1 MCESAARSSPQPAAA
16 CRPPNVEVPADAG
29 ASGTQPILSPRTDA
43 SRQRA
48 TEALMPAGASA
59 SSGSA
64 CAAASTDGAAFFG
77 RTSSCHAMPCATRR
91 AARPC
96 AHAEYRPSASAAI
109 GAGGAPA
116 AVALDRCVED
126 TGAPGGGASIVR
138 IFSWRC
144 SGKLPTRSAM
154 TLEDGCGVEGR
165 VRCTRSFTL
174 ESVPSRAAMISAF
187 GTSSGRF
194 YRCAHPAGASKCTVL
209 YRCVSRLPPVSFY
222 LCPGSPR
229 CLFTYLFTYV
239 SRLPPVSF
247 YLFTYVS
254 RLPPV
259 SFYL

>member
-16 CRPPNVEVPADAG
+16 CRPPNVEVPAAAG

-77 RTSSCHAMPCATRR
+77 STSSCHAMPCTTRR

-96 AHAEYRPSASAAI
+96 AHAEYRRSASAAI

-116 AVALDRCVED
+116 VVALDRCVED

-154 TLEDGCGVEGR
+154 TSEDGCGVEGR
-165 VRCTRSFTL
+165 SEQERVGRGLSSPARSR
-174 ESVPSRAAMISAF
+174 SRSLHATPLHSAAWHALK
-187 GTSSGRF
+187 T
-194 YRCAHPAGASKCTVL
+194 
-209 YRCVSRLPPVSFY
+209 
-222 LCPGSPR
+222 
-229 CLFTYLFTYV
+229 
-239 SRLPPVSF
+239 
-247 YLFTYVS
+247 
-254 RLPPV
+254 
-259 SFYL
+259 